1 MVTKKM
7 YFMHTEET
15 GPVLTH
21 DILNYHPYLFVYI
34 IFLFTFAPQNNRLM
48 KQKNINLSELP
59 EEVTEEGLI

>member
-15 GPVLTH
+15 GPVLAH

-34 IFLFTFAPQNNRLM
+34 IFFIYLCTSVNNY
-48 KQKNINLSELP
+48 NYGI
-59 EEVTEEGLI
+59 TYI